1 MDNTEST
8 AAKTKKLIGKD
19 DVYERYMK
27 MKKEQAGGAQAEED
41 DADDLDDLDDDE
53 DSDDDEDLDA
63 VDDDDDDEADESAV
77 MSKKQTPASQ
87 PTKKAE
93 TATDNY
99 SESGNYEEM
108 DELELS
114 TSPKKLTPAP
124 LK

>member
-8 AAKTKKLIGKD
+8 AAKTKNLIGKD

-41 DADDLDDLDDDE
+41 DADDLDDLDDFV

-63 VDDDDDDEADESAV
+63 VDDDEADESAV